1 MLNENKSTG
10 PESFPTKILKLLTDD
25 ISLKLEDIFNITFS
39 FDIFPSQF
47 KIVKMIPI
55 HKYQSK
61 LICSNYRPT
70 SLLSNLDKV
79 LKSLMY
85 SRVQNF
91 LDKSRLICFVQFG
104 FRQHYSNYYAL
115 LHMIEIIMKALD
127 DDNFVC
133 TISFDLRKAFDTVDH
148 GIL

>member
-1 MLNENKSTG
+1 MSNENKSTG
-10 PESFPTKILKLLTDD
+10 PESFPTKILKLLTDN
-25 ISLKLEDIFNITFS
+25 ISIKLEDIFNTSFS
-39 FDIFPSQF
+39 FGIFPSQL

-85 SRVQNF
+85 SRV
-91 LDKSRLICFVQFG
+91 
-104 FRQHYSNYYAL
+104 
-115 LHMIEIIMKALD
+115 
-127 DDNFVC
+127 
-133 TISFDLRKAFDTVDH
+133 
-148 GIL
+148 

>member
-10 PESFPTKILKLLTDD
+10 PESFPTKILKLLTGD

-39 FDIFPSQF
+39 FGIFPSQF

-61 LICSNYRPT
+61 LICSNYSPT

-79 LKSLMY
+79 LKSLLY

-91 LDKSRLICFVQFG
+91 LDKSRLICFVQFA

-133 TISFDLRKAFDTVDH
+133 SIFFDLPKAFDTVDH
-148 GIL
+148 GIF